1 MFDELLAASRSALR
15 GVDTYLS
22 LDENQFAQAAVT
34 RLHAS
39 RGAAANSGS
48 MTLIHGAAGIG
59 KTHLARWT
67 LAELTRKHPCLKFV
81 YASVQDLCE
90 LMQLADERQS
100 LAEFLE
106 NCQSLDLIVCEDI
119 HWLETSPFSQ
129 PWFVMLIETLEM
141 CLTQVLITSRKPVG
155 EIRPLDQRLV
165 SRCHGGLCV
174 QLPILSHQSR
184 VKLVTEWFQELKLPI
199 LKPFAA
205 SAEFLAERL
214 PIPPRELRQ
223 AVIDLADLQSRQ
235 RSLIDVKYLEQ
246 WLEKSNRTPR
256 LSFDAIVVQV
266 ADEFGVEPNDIR
278 SRSRQQGLAVPRQ
291 CAMWLARELTGRPLE
306 QIGQYFDR
314 SHMTVSHS
322 LTKLNELM
330 PSAPSLRQQLQ
341 RLRQQLKELPLE
353 DCA

>member
-1 MFDELLAASRSALR
+1 MFDELLTASRLALR
-15 GVDTYLS
+15 GVDTYLP

-34 RLHAS
+34 RLHAH
-39 RGAAANSGS
+39 RGAATNSGS
-48 MTLIHGAAGIG
+48 ITLIHGPAGIG

-67 LAELTRKHPCLKFV
+67 LTELAKKHPCLKFA

-90 LMQLADERQS
+90 LMQLADEQQS

-119 HWLETSPFSQ
+119 HWLETSPFTQ
-129 PWFVMLIETLEM
+129 PWFVMLIETLETS
-141 CLTQVLITSRKPVG
+141 LTQVLITSRKPVG

-174 QLPILSHQSR
+174 PLPMLSQKSR
-184 VKLVTEWFQELKLPI
+184 VKLFQAWFQELKLPI

-214 PIPPRELRQ
+214 PIPPREMRQ
-223 AVIDLADLQSRQ
+223 AVLDLADLQSRQ
-235 RSLIDVKYLEQ
+235 KSLIDVGYLKR
-246 WLEKSNRTPR
+246 WLAKSNRTPR
-256 LSFDAIVVQV
+256 LSFEAIVTQV
-266 ADEFGVEPNDIR
+266 ADEFGVEPNEIR
-278 SRSRQQGLAVPRQ
+278 SRSRSQGLAVPRQ

-314 SHMTVSHS
+314 SHTTVSHS

-341 RLRQQLKELPLE
+341 KLRQQLKELPLE

>member
-34 RLHAS
+34 RLHAH
-39 RGAAANSGS
+39 RGSATHSGS
-48 MTLIHGAAGIG
+48 ITLIHGAAGIG

-184 VKLVTEWFQELKLPI
+184 VKLVTEWFQEL
-199 LKPFAA
+199 
-205 SAEFLAERL
+205 
-214 PIPPRELRQ
+214 
-223 AVIDLADLQSRQ
+223 Q

-314 SHMTVSHS
+314 SHTTVSHS

-341 RLRQQLKELPLE
+341 RLRQQLKELPPSTASKCGFDDATYSLIATWNSE
-353 DCA
+353 RIDNPQF